1 MCPWKVD
8 AIQKS
13 VLSKRFLDSKN
24 SIVSDSIL
32 LFVEKLHL
40 DDPYN
45 KMFTSLQ
52 WFNKVSSRL
61 LSFFEEFRSL
71 FGKQSSFLESEQ
83 INV

>member
-52 WFNKVSSRL
+52 
-61 LSFFEEFRSL
+61 
-71 FGKQSSFLESEQ
+71 
-83 INV
+83 

>member
-1 MCPWKVD
+1 MSIWRPHDVADNTYTSYRLWSNVMCPWKVD

-13 VLSKRFLDSKN
+13 GLSKRFLDSKN

-52 WFNKVSSRL
+52 
-61 LSFFEEFRSL
+61 
-71 FGKQSSFLESEQ
+71 
-83 INV
+83 